1 MTYRKRSY
9 DYIKIFFTRPIWTEL
24 NVLFWKFL
32 SISAVVILTLT
43 FLSVR
48 YYNHYSLQRI
58 HHQMKQA
65 YLSRLVTL
73 YEKIPFPNPPAEPP
87 RSFNS
92 LVEGF
97 RWEKLMSEQTPQI
110 FEAQKNLERKAA
122 REQTRNQA
130 AKRVS
135 TKIPDSRSRY
145 DSSMVASLNSSSQT
159 GAEVL
164 SAIGGIAA
172 VVTSGAENRN
182 SPMEPYNT
190 RKKAYES
197 STRQFSRSPDEK
209 VAIAESKFTDFDIA
223 TGVRDYD
230 KTIAISHEN
239 KKDVR
244 RCFDRVYRNDP
255 TVKGNLVVKFNI
267 HPEGYVIPES
277 IRMVQSDIQDVH
289 ILNCIKRTIRRWR
302 NFPRVPYEMGE
313 YSITQKYVF

>member
-1 MTYRKRSY
+1 MMYSKRSY
-9 DYIKIFFTRPIWTEL
+9 DYIKVFFTRPILTEL

-32 SISAVVILTLT
+32 SVTAVIILVLTL
-43 FLSVR
+43 LSVR
-48 YYNHYSLQRI
+48 YYNHYPLQRI
-58 HHQMKQA
+58 RHQMKQA
-65 YLSRLVTL
+65 YLSRLVSI
-73 YEKIPFPNPPAEPP
+73 YEKIPALNPVAEQP

-92 LVEGF
+92 LVDGF
-97 RWEKLMSEQTPQI
+97 RSEKLMPEETPEISEGQR
-110 FEAQKNLERKAA
+110 ALERAAA
-122 REQTRNQA
+122 REQARNQT

-135 TKIPDSRSRY
+135 TKIPDSGSRY
-145 DSSMVASLNSSSQT
+145 DSSMVASLSSSSQT
-159 GAEVL
+159 GADVL

-172 VVTSGAENRN
+172 VVAPGAETRN
-182 SPMEPYNT
+182 SPMEPYNA

-197 STRQFSRSPDEK
+197 NTRQFSRSPDEN
-209 VAIAESKFTDFDIA
+209 VSIAESKFTDFDIA

-230 KTIAISHEN
+230 KTISIANDN

-244 RCFDRVYRNDP
+244 RCFDRIYRSDP
-255 TVKGNLVVKFNI
+255 TVKGNLVVKFDI

>member
-1 MTYRKRSY
+1 MYSKRSY
-9 DYIKIFFTRPIWTEL
+9 DYIKVFFTRPILTEL

-32 SISAVVILTLT
+32 SITAIIILALTL
-43 FLSVR
+43 LSVR
-48 YYNHYSLQRI
+48 YYNHYPLQRI
-58 HHQMKQA
+58 RHQMKQA
-65 YLSRLVTL
+65 YLSRLVSIN
-73 YEKIPFPNPPAEPP
+73 EKIPLPNPVAEQPP
-87 RSFNS
+87 SFSS
-92 LVEGF
+92 LVDGF
-97 RWEKLMSEQTPQI
+97 RAEKLMPEETPEISEG
-110 FEAQKNLERKAA
+110 QKALERAAA
-122 REQTRNQA
+122 REQARNQT

-145 DSSMVASLNSSSQT
+145 DSSMVASLSSSSQS

-164 SAIGGIAA
+164 SAIGGIAS
-172 VVTSGAENRN
+172 VVVPGAEIRN
-182 SPMEPYNT
+182 SPMEPYNA

-197 STRQFSRSPDEK
+197 STRQFSRSPDEN
-209 VAIAESKFTDFDIA
+209 VAIAEAKFTDFDIA

-230 KTIAISHEN
+230 KTISIANDN

-244 RCFDRVYRNDP
+244 RCFDRVYRSDP